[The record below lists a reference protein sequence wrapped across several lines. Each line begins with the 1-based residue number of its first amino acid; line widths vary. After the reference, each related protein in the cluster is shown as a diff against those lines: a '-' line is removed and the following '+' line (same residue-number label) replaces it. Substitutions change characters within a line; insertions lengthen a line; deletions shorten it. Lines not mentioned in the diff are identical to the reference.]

1 MSQIRVHELLGSAAS
16 PRVID
21 SHVRRV
27 KKLQTEAGC
36 AHLLFS
42 CSADSTVRMTDLR
55 VPTTPAPHRRGSMRQ
70 AAAEALQAPDVLV
83 AVHHGRVELHRHA
96 PDLLDVLA

>member
-1 MSQIRVHELLGSAAS
+1 M
-16 PRVID
+16 
-21 SHVRRV
+21 

-36 AHLLFS
+36 PHLLFS

-55 VPTTPAPHRRGSMRQ
+55 VPTTPAPHRRGSMRR

-83 AVHHGRVELHRHA
+83 AVHHGRVELHRFA
-96 PDLLDVLA
+96 ALLVTA